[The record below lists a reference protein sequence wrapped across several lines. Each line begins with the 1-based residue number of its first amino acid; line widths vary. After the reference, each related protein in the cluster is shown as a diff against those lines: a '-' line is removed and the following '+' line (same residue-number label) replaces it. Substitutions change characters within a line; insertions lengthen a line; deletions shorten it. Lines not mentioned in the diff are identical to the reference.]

1 MRPRIISQTGPEKG
15 TQCSVLRRAAPSLV
29 LLGIAGALVSALAR
43 AEDEK
48 PTARLEF
55 ANVSSLASCPGERT
69 FRDRVA
75 ARLGLDPFEAGAART
90 VVATLRDDKQ
100 KLRGEVV
107 LRGADGNVIGRRELT
122 APRGECSELVE
133 SMASVV
139 SLLLDPLGKVK
150 AAASASATSL
160 PTSLPPPATAEPTAT
175 ATPSATTTPAPAP
188 PPTSA
193 APVPEGPRLRFAVRA
208 SAYAGVGRGPAPTL
222 GARIGGEGRYGA
234 LGLGLELAF
243 ESTLGATELE
253 TGDRASAAFVLG
265 GIVPCYRRRYLS
277 ACLPLHGGFAQGEG
291 PDVVSPTVRR
301 TLAGF
306 VGGRIGVPIPLGSLL
321 ELEPFLGL
329 DVALVRTR
337 FQVSQETVW
346 TQSPVS
352 GTLGLSLML
361 TP

>member
-1 MRPRIISQTGPEKG
+1 M
-15 TQCSVLRRAAPSLV
+15 LRRVAPSLV
-29 LLGIAGALVSALAR
+29 LLGIAGALVSTLAR
-43 AEDEK
+43 AEDDK

-107 LRGADGNVIGRRELT
+107 LRGADGGVIGRRELT

-150 AAASASATSL
+150 AAASAGATAL
-160 PTSLPPPATAEPTAT
+160 PSTPPPPTVE
-175 ATPSATTTPAPAP
+175 PSATTPPSASAGPPPPAPTP
-188 PPTSA
+188 PRTSP

-208 SAYAGVGRGPAPTL
+208 STYAGVGRGPAPTL
-222 GARIGGEGRYGA
+222 GARLGGEGRYGA
-234 LGLGLELAF
+234 FGLGLEIAF

-253 TGDRASAAFVLG
+253 TVDRASASFVLG
-265 GIVPCYRRRYLS
+265 GVVACYRRRYLN
-277 ACLPLHGGFAQGEG
+277 ACVPLHGGFAQGEG

-306 VGGRIGVPIPLGSLL
+306 VGARIGVPVPLGALF

-352 GTLGLSLML
+352 GTLGLSLAL

>member
-1 MRPRIISQTGPEKG
+1 M
-15 TQCSVLRRAAPSLV
+15 LRRAAPSLV
-29 LLGIAGALVSALAR
+29 LLGLAGALISALAR
-43 AEDEK
+43 AEDDK
-48 PTARLEF
+48 PSARLEF
-55 ANVSSLASCPGERT
+55 ANVSSLSSCPGERN

-107 LRGADGNVIGRRELT
+107 LRGADGNVIGRRELS

-150 AAASASATSL
+150 TAASASAAFTAPTPP
-160 PTSLPPPATAEPTAT
+160 PTSLPPTPTAEASATTA
-175 ATPSATTTPAPAP
+175 PSATPTAPTTP
-188 PPTSA
+188 TTT
-193 APVPEGPRLRFAVRA
+193 VPEGPRLRFAVRA
-208 SAYAGVGRGPAPTL
+208 STYAGVGRGPAPTL
-222 GARIGGEGRYGA
+222 GARVGGEGRYGA
-234 LGLGLELAF
+234 MSLGLELAF

-253 TGDRASAAFVLG
+253 TGGAVDRASASFVLG
-265 GIVPCYRRRYLS
+265 GIVPCYRRRYLN
-277 ACLPLHGGFAQGEG
+277 ACLPVHGGFAQGEG

-306 VGGRIGVPIPLGSLL
+306 VGARIGVPIPLGALF

-337 FQVSQETVW
+337 FQVSRETVW

-352 GTLGLSLML
+352 GTLGLSLVL

>member
-1 MRPRIISQTGPEKG
+1 M
-15 TQCSVLRRAAPSLV
+15 LRRVVPSLL
-29 LLGIAGALVSALAR
+29 LLGLAGVVVPTLAR

-55 ANVSSLASCPGERT
+55 ANVSSLPSCPGERT

-75 ARLGLDPFEAGAART
+75 ARLGIDPFEAGAART

-107 LRGADGNVIGRRELT
+107 LRSADGNVVGRRELS

-150 AAASASATSL
+150 LAASASVAPSPPPSLEATAPSATAL
-160 PTSLPPPATAEPTAT
+160 PSVRPAPSLPPASSTV
-175 ATPSATTTPAPAP
+175 PSP
-188 PPTSA
+188 P
-193 APVPEGPRLRFAVRA
+193 PEGPRLRFAARA
-208 SAYAGVGRGPAPTL
+208 STYAGVGRGPAPSL
-222 GARIGGEGRYGA
+222 GARLGGEGRYGA
-234 LGLGLELAF
+234 LGLGLEVAF

-253 TGDRASAAFVLG
+253 TGGAVDRASASFVLAG
-265 GIVPCYRRRYLS
+265 VVGCYRRHYLA
-277 ACLPLHGGFAQGEG
+277 ACVPVHGGFAQGEA

-306 VGGRIGVPIPLGSLL
+306 VGARIGIPIPLGALF

-337 FQVSQETVW
+337 FQVSRETVW

-352 GTLGLSLML
+352 GTLGLSLVL
-361 TP
+361 AP

>member
-1 MRPRIISQTGPEKG
+1 
-15 TQCSVLRRAAPSLV
+15 VLRRAAPSLV

-48 PTARLEF
+48 PAARLEF
-55 ANVSSLASCPGERT
+55 ANVSSLVSCPGERT

-150 AAASASATSL
+150 AAASATAL
-160 PTSLPPPATAEPTAT
+160 PSTPPPPTAEPSVTT
-175 ATPSATTTPAPAP
+175 TPSATAAP
-188 PPTSA
+188 PPPPAPSAPPTSP

-208 SAYAGVGRGPAPTL
+208 STYAGVGRGPAPTL
-222 GARIGGEGRYGA
+222 GARVGAEGRYGA

-253 TGDRASAAFVLG
+253 TVDRASASFVLG
-265 GIVPCYRRRYLS
+265 GVVACYRRRYLN
-277 ACLPLHGGFAQGEG
+277 ACLPLHGGFAQGEA
-291 PDVVSPTVRR
+291 PDVASPTVRR

-306 VGGRIGVPIPLGSLL
+306 VGGRIGVPIPLGSLF
-321 ELEPFLGL
+321 ELEPLLGL

-352 GTLGLSLML
+352 GTLGLSLVL